1 MGNEH
6 SYTSTVEPRL
16 TATSIIRSPRN
27 YGQFFRSGKTT
38 MDFVIKNPVNAV
50 TCQYCHGHI
59 LKSQTA
65 ESLKISPLY

>member
-27 YGQFFRSGKTT
+27 YGQCFRFGKTT
-38 MDFVIKNPVNAV
+38 MDFVIKNPLLMRSPVN
-50 TCQYCHGHI
+50 
-59 LKSQTA
+59 TA
-65 ESLKISPLY
+65 TATF